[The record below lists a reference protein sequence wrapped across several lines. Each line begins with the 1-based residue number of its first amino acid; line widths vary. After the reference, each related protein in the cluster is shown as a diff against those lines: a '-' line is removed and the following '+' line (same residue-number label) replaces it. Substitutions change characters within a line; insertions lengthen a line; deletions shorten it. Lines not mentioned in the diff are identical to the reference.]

1 MRRAQLS
8 LSVVE
13 AAIGVALVVGV
24 AAGFT
29 LGMATPPAAEPQLDS
44 LARDTASVL
53 GAEPTAD
60 GRGSR
65 LVALARS
72 PDAFAR
78 ARPDTR
84 DRIADLLPADV
95 AFRVRTPH
103 GTLGYPRPPSRPTG
117 STTVPTRYGRV
128 TIWVWYG

>member
-1 MRRAQLS
+1 M
-8 LSVVE
+8 
-13 AAIGVALVVGV
+13 
-24 AAGFT
+24 
-29 LGMATPPAAEPQLDS
+29 LGS
-44 LARDTASVL
+44 
-53 GAEPTAD
+53 EPTAN
-60 GRGSR
+60 GRHSR

-72 PDAFAR
+72 PDTFAR
-78 ARPDTR
+78 VRSDTG

-117 STTVPTRYGRV
+117 STTVPTRHGRI

>member
-13 AAIGVALVVGV
+13 AAIGVVLVVGV

-29 LGMATPPAAEPQLDS
+29 VGVTTPPSAEPHLNS

-53 GAEPTAD
+53 GSEPTAN
-60 GRGSR
+60 GRHSR

-72 PDAFAR
+72 PDTFAR
-78 ARPDTR
+78 VRSDTG

-117 STTVPTRYGRV
+117 STTVPTRHGRI